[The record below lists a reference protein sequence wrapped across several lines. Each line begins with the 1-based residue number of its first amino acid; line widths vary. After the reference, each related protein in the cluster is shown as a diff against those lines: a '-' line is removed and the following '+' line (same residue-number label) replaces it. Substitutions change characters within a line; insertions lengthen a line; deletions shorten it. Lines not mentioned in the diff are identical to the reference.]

1 MQVML
6 IYIPSSV
13 KDVRHS
19 VRSARVVLKV
29 MRGNL
34 FLDAQKMREREREI
48 PERTTAAAMA
58 RKQETIKANC
68 RRSDG
73 GTTED
78 GCCHIPRR
86 NERNVKLEKTF

>member
-1 MQVML
+1 ML
-6 IYIPSSV
+6 
-13 KDVRHS
+13 K
-19 VRSARVVLKV
+19 
-29 MRGNL
+29 
-34 FLDAQKMREREREI
+34 KMREGEREI

-73 GTTED
+73 RTTED

-86 NERNVKLEKTF
+86 NERNVKLEKILEGEKERALKINPFSHQR